1 MPFEPLRRHV
11 VYFNGKLNGPVPD
24 RVWFNGKF
32 NHKTAKVVDVRIG
45 RTTDTDTTDAN
56 NQSKTSD
63 STRLQ

>member
-1 MPFEPLRRHV
+1 M
-11 VYFNGKLNGPVPD
+11 NGPVPD

-45 RTTDTDTTDAN
+45 RTTDTDTTDAK